1 MDRSDSNPSPH
12 SDRVEHRRSLLVRPR
27 ESFAVELKSW
37 FAPTNPIGI
46 AKIVRAAFALR
57 NQNGGFLVIGVDDK
71 TLVPVTPSPE
81 LKIREFFHQD
91 LIQQLISKYASQPF
105 EIGVDF
111 EAIEGQDYPVISIP
125 AGVVVPVACRADLKS
140 GDNQFLLRAG
150 DVYVRTLD
158 ANGRISSARMSWR
171 DMPDLFHRCFDNREA
186 DHARFFS
193 KLLPGL
199 VPGLSPTLTSAQ
211 SKPKAESVDE
221 AQKKILERGLSRF
234 KDIVNERK
242 IDVSSFGFWDVALR
256 IVPPPENLA
265 ANSKFL
271 ETLRNAN
278 PDLTGWPVWLD
289 SSSFHEEGDR
299 PYVFNDAWEAF
310 IYAPRQEGSFGR
322 WGHLDFWIL
331 DPNGDFFLRRV
342 LQDDLGGNRGP
353 TAGATVDPVI
363 AVLRT
368 AEAIAVGQQFVKAV
382 NCPDESTDLNFT
394 FKWSG
399 LKGRQLEAWS
409 SPMRWFN
416 AGGSAKQESAVSTVV
431 LPLAATRETVILRT
445 HEAIL
450 PLTRAFGGYE
460 IKEPIIRELVE
471 KLLDRKL

>member
-1 MDRSDSNPSPH
+1 
-12 SDRVEHRRSLLVRPR
+12 
-27 ESFAVELKSW
+27 
-37 FAPTNPIGI
+37 
-46 AKIVRAAFALR
+46 
-57 NQNGGFLVIGVDDK
+57 
-71 TLVPVTPSPE
+71 
-81 LKIREFFHQD
+81 
-91 LIQQLISKYASQPF
+91 
-105 EIGVDF
+105 
-111 EAIEGQDYPVISIP
+111 
-125 AGVVVPVACRADLKS
+125 
-140 GDNQFLLRAG
+140 
-150 DVYVRTLD
+150 
-158 ANGRISSARMSWR
+158 
-171 DMPDLFHRCFDNREA
+171 
-186 DHARFFS
+186 
-193 KLLPGL
+193 L
-199 VPGLSPTLTSAQ
+199 VPGLSPTPISAQ
-211 SKPKAESVDE
+211 SKPKAESAEE

-234 KDIVNERK
+234 KDILNERK
-242 IDVSSFGFWDVALR
+242 VDVSSFGFWDVALR
-256 IVPPPENLA
+256 IVPPPEDLA

-289 SSSFHEEGDR
+289 SSSFHGEGDR

-342 LQDDLGGNRGP
+342 LQDDLGGSQGP

-368 AEAIAVGQQFVKAV
+368 AEAIAVGQQFAKAV
-382 NCPDESTDLNFT
+382 NCPEESTDLYFT

-416 AGGSAKQESAVSTVV
+416 AGGPAKQESAVSTVV
-431 LPLAATRETVILRT
+431 LPLSATRETVILRT

-450 PLTRAFGGYE
+450 PLTRVFGGYE